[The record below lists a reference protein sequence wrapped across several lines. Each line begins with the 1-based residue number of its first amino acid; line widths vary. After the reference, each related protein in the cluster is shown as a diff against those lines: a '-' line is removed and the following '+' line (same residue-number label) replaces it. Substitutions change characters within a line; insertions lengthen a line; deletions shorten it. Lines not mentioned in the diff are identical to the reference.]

1 MRQEAKEDFE
11 NNIHHCGT
19 IKTIAKTYLGNRKC
33 SVQEVV

>member
-11 NNIHHCGT
+11 NNINHCDT
-19 IKTIAKTYLGNRKC
+19 IKIIAKTYLGNREC